1 MTYYITH
8 YEGVGYCVLLD
19 TYEGRTTVFVGTI
32 EECNEYCIRHNT
44 AVEVYE
50 SIKDMD
56 HMDYSETYNE
66 DVEYIADLLKTRT
79 RDEVIDLLTD

>member
-8 YEGVGYCVLLD
+8 YEGIGYCVLLD
-19 TYEGRTTVFVGTI
+19 TYRDRIIVFVGTV

-44 AVEVYE
+44 AVEIYE

-56 HMDYSETYNE
+56 YIDYSETYTE
-66 DVEYIADLLKTRT
+66 DIEYIAGLLKTRT
-79 RDEVIDLLTD
+79 RDEVIGLLTE